1 MHGDDQKR
9 ERVSAREPAATARER
24 QSRIPALLCLA
35 TVGAALL
42 LIIYVFSNRRT
53 MDRPD
58 FVTATAPDSKQP
70 ETITWEYVGS
80 AGCRDCHA
88 DFYELW
94 APSFHGLAM
103 QPYTPEFAR
112 AHLDP
117 QPEALTIGEYRY
129 RAEIEDDPGRVIEH
143 GPQGEQNYTI
153 VHVLGG
159 KYIYY
164 FLALLERGRLQTL
177 PVAFDVRRREWI
189 DTAGSAVRHFPDGVD
204 EALPWTHT
212 QFTFNTSC
220 FSCHV
225 SQLSTNYDPDT
236 DTYHTIWAEP
246 GINCETC
253 HGPAGEH
260 DRVFREAEAAGL
272 PPPTDLKII
281 STRDFTVEQTN
292 DLCAIC
298 HAKAGP
304 ITTAFMP
311 GDRFFDHADLVT
323 LEHPD
328 FYPDGRDLGEN
339 YTFTLWRM
347 SPCVQSGQLDC
358 MHCHTSSG
366 RYRFHGERANEA
378 CLPCHA
384 ERVATVEE
392 HSRHPANTEGGRCIS
407 CHMPMTEF
415 ARMSRSDHSMLPP
428 TPAATIAYQ
437 SPNACNL
444 CHADQ
449 TPQWADEH
457 VRSWHER
464 DYQKPMLQR
473 AGLIDAARKADWT
486 ALPEML
492 AAITAPD
499 REEIYAN
506 SLIRLLRPCEDE
518 RKWPALLAAAKD
530 SSPLIRATTA
540 EALGDRLDPGNL
552 AALIELAGDDYRLVR
567 IRAAAALAPVDPRML
582 VGEARARL
590 SRAVEELKESMQ
602 ARPDD
607 AAAHYNLGNFFM
619 QRQDYPRAIE
629 AFETSIRL
637 RPDLFAPLVNASI
650 VYSLLGRNDRAEQCL
665 RQALEI
671 EPYNAAALFNLGLLL
686 AEQKRW
692 SEAETALRG
701 ALKAEPETPA
711 AAYNLAVIL
720 SGDRIDEA
728 IEWCRKAAQ
737 LRPAEPKYAYTLAFY
752 LRQKGDINAAFQTL
766 RKVIEA
772 HPDHTDSFQLLGEMY
787 EENGMTDEAVELYFN
802 AMGNTR
808 LPENARRYFAGKYH
822 TLTSK
827 Q

>member
-1 MHGDDQKR
+1 MKSDKR
-9 ERVSAREPAATARER
+9 KQNKAFSNRPATPAREGKPRG
-24 QSRIPALLCLA
+24 PALFWGVA
-35 TVGAALL
+35 AGVALL
-42 LIIYVFSNRRT
+42 FVVYVFSGWWT
-53 MDRPD
+53 ADQSD
-58 FVTATAPDSKQP
+58 FVTTTAPASNQS
-70 ETITWEYVGS
+70 EVTAWEYVGS
-80 AGCRDCHA
+80 VGCRDCHE

-94 APSFHGLAM
+94 ATSYHGLAM

-117 QPEALTIGEYRY
+117 QPEALTIGDYRY
-129 RAEIEDDPGRVIEH
+129 RAEIEDEPGRVIEH
-143 GPQGEQNYTI
+143 GPQGEKNYSI

-164 FLALLERGRLQTL
+164 FLTLLERGRLQTL

-189 DTAGSAVRHFPDGVD
+189 DTAGSALRHFPDRVD
-204 EALPWTHT
+204 EALPWTHP
-212 QFTFNTSC
+212 QYTFNTSC

-225 SQLSTNYDPDT
+225 SQLSTNYDPDS

-253 HGPAGEH
+253 HGPGGEH

-272 PPPTDLKII
+272 PPPSDLKII
-281 STRDFTVEQTN
+281 NTRDFTVEQTN
-292 DLCAIC
+292 DLCAVC

-304 ITTAFMP
+304 ITTSFMP

-347 SPCVQSGQLDC
+347 SPCVKSGQLDC

-392 HSRHPANTEGGRCIS
+392 HSRHPANTESGRCIS

-444 CHADQ
+444 CHTDE
-449 TPQWADEH
+449 TPEWADEQ
-457 VRSWHER
+457 VRSWHQR
-464 DYQKPMLQR
+464 DYQKPVLQR

-492 AAITAPD
+492 AAITSHD
-499 REEIYAN
+499 RDEMYTN

-518 RKWPALLAAAKD
+518 RKWPALLSAAKD
-530 SSPLIRATTA
+530 SSPLIRASTA
-540 EALGDRLDPGNL
+540 EVLGDRLDPENL
-552 AALIELAGDDYRLVR
+552 AALIELTGDDYRLVR
-567 IRAAAALAPVDPRML
+567 IRAAAALAPVDPMML
-582 VGEARARL
+582 TGETRARL
-590 SRAVEELKESMQ
+590 ARAVEELKESMQ

-607 AAAHYNLGNFFM
+607 AAAHYNLGNFYM
-619 QRQDYPRAIE
+619 QRQDYQRALE

-637 RPDLFAPLVNASI
+637 RPDLLAPLVNSSL
-650 VYSLLGRNDRAEQCL
+650 VYNLLGRNERAEQCL

-671 EPYNAAALFNLGLLL
+671 EPDNAAALFNLGLLL

-692 SEAETALRG
+692 TEAEAALRA
-701 ALKAEPETPA
+701 ALKAEPDTPV

-720 SGDRIDEA
+720 SRDRIDEA
-728 IEWCRKAAQ
+728 VEWIHKAIR

-766 RKVIEA
+766 RQVIEE
-772 HPDHTDSFQLLGEMY
+772 HPDHVDSFQLLGQMY
-787 EENGMTDEAVELYFN
+787 EENGMIDEAVELYFE
-802 AMGNTR
+802 AMGNAR
-808 LPENARRYFAGKYH
+808 LPDNARHYFADKYKA
-822 TLTSK
+822 LTMK
-827 Q
+827 